1 MRSSSSKSRESGP
14 AEHRSIC
21 TLKLP
26 FSSIQSAFPG
36 VQPNRRGP
44 GGQVTAAVRR
54 LLADLTSLFGVPAP
68 MKKLLEEDRAAL
80 GIATNAQ
87 YLQWLVLQRASALAA
102 SDASADRNGRS
113 ST

>member
-14 AEHRSIC
+14 AEPRSIC

-44 GGQVTAAVRR
+44 GGQVGAVVRR
-54 LLADLTSLFGVPAP
+54 LLADVTSLFGVPAP
-68 MKKLLEEDRAAL
+68 MRKLLEEDQVAL
-80 GIATNAQ
+80 GITTNTQ

-102 SDASADRNGRS
+102 AAGRDDRS

>member
-14 AEHRSIC
+14 ADRAIC

-26 FSSIQSAFPG
+26 LSSIQSAFPG
-36 VQPNRRGP
+36 VPLNVKGP

-54 LLADLTSLFGVPAP
+54 LLADLTSLFGLPAP
-68 MKKLLEEDRAAL
+68 MQKLLEEDRSKL

-102 SDASADRNGRS
+102 SAERDGRS
-113 ST
+113 SP